1 MSRSG
6 KTTVLDLASL
16 PPACRRTLAS
26 LGLSPDICR
35 IELHHDQSLNM
46 QLTDGSKLAIAP
58 DGQLWGYNASG
69 PYRIETK
76 RQTHDESA
84 SLRVH

>member
-1 MSRSG
+1 MSRAG
-6 KTTVLDLASL
+6 KTTILDLASL

-26 LGLSPDICR
+26 LGLSLDISR

-46 QLTDGSKLAIAP
+46 QLADGTKLALAP
-58 DGQLWGYNASG
+58 DGQLWGYNRNG
-69 PYRIETK
+69 PYKIEPK
-76 RQTHDESA
+76 QPTHDESA

>member
-1 MSRSG
+1 MSRAG
-6 KTTVLDLASL
+6 KTTILDLASL

-26 LGLSPDICR
+26 LGLSLDIAR
-35 IELHHDQSLNM
+35 IALHYDQSLNM
-46 QLTDGSKLAIAP
+46 QLTDGTRLALAP

-69 PYRIETK
+69 PYKIEPK

-84 SLRVH
+84 SLKVH